1 MSSSQNHREHTYML
15 NKLDV
20 LLITVRKNVTIGDC
34 GALQYD
40 SVKRKYSIIGC
51 GLWLRDFGEG
61 LMKQEFTLDC

>member
-1 MSSSQNHREHTYML
+1 ML

-51 GLWLRDFGEG
+51 GLWLGDFGEG